1 MCKMPVDILLNIWY
15 NIYSKERKDLI
26 QLNKNYYLM
35 LDTETANGL
44 DCPLVYDIGFAVI
57 DKKGNVYESYSF
69 IVYDIFCQMKDIMQ
83 TAYYKNKIPQ
93 YERDLAEGRRKIA
106 TYKTIKM
113 IIARLCKKYNIV
125 AIVAHN
131 APFDYKSTNI
141 TQRYL
146 TKSKYRYFFPY
157 GIPIWCTLT
166 MARQTIAKQPTY
178 ITWCKLNGFT
188 TKNGTV
194 KLTAE
199 ILYRFITQDIE
210 FKESHTGLEDVLIE
224 KEIFVRILRQ
234 HKKIKRS
241 PYRETA

>member
-1 MCKMPVDILLNIWY
+1 M
-15 NIYSKERKDLI
+15 
-26 QLNKNYYLM
+26 NKNYYLM

-69 IVYDIFCQMKDIMQ
+69 VVYEVFCKMKDLMQ
-83 TAYYKNKIPQ
+83 TAYYKEKIPQ
-93 YERDLAEGRRKIA
+93 YEKDLAEGKRKIA
-106 TYKTIKM
+106 TYKTIKT
-113 IIARLCKKYNIV
+113 IIANLCKKYNIV
-125 AIVAHN
+125 AVVAHN
-131 APFDYKSTNI
+131 APFDYKSTVN

-146 TKSKYRYFFPY
+146 TKSKYRFFLPY

-166 MARQTIAKQPTY
+166 MAKQTIAKQTTY
-178 ITWCKLNGFT
+178 KMWCKANGFT

-199 ILYRFITQDIE
+199 VLYRFIIQDTE

-234 HKKIKRS
+234 HKKINKS
-241 PYRETA
+241 PYRKTA